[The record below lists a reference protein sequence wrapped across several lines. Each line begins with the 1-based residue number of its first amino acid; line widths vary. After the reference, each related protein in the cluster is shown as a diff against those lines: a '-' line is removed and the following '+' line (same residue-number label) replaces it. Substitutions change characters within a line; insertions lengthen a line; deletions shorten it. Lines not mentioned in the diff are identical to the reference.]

1 MATPPRALEGR
12 SERGAQS
19 SAPEWPDV
27 HGFAR
32 CTRYAD
38 IKPCTPG
45 EIMYIGATLE
55 EQIAER
61 RPVGG
66 AGRRSAETRVAG
78 CGSGAQTD

>member
-1 MATPPRALEGR
+1 MLPARLPAGLGYDDVVDAPGR
-12 SERGAQS
+12 RVWVWLLLPVKTRRPG
-19 SAPEWPDV
+19 V

-32 CTRYAD
+32 CTCNAGA
-38 IKPCTPG
+38 KPCTPG

-66 AGRRSAETRVAG
+66 AG
-78 CGSGAQTD
+78 